1 MMSRFKQT
9 SDEKMSDLKR
19 GNESPPGLF
28 PPGPAEIIKQG
39 KSPTPGSFFDCIP
52 FQKGREAMREI
63 TAEAITAA
71 VRDLC
76 VDANRVLP
84 ADLEALIQQR
94 AQEEGN
100 GTAQSILCDLCR
112 NLDAA
117 REMAIPICQDT
128 GMAVIFA
135 EVGQDVHICG
145 DFEAAVNE
153 GVRQGYVQGLLRC
166 SVVRDPLRRG
176 NTEDNTPAILH
187 TRLAP
192 GDKLTLTVAPK
203 GFGSENMSRL
213 KMFTPAA
220 KVEDIVAFVKETV
233 EVAGSNPCPPV
244 VLGVGIGGDFE
255 LVAMLAKK
263 SLCRSVSQRN
273 PDPFYAE
280 LEERMLQAVNSTG
293 VGPQGFGGETTALA
307 VNIEAYPTHIAG
319 LPVAVNVGCHVTRH
333 KSVTTRY
340 LRVSIQAQNI
350 ALCIAIF
357 WTMCYN
363 KAREAESFLR
373 PDRGFPAFPNL
384 TKGVSAS
391 PVGSMGRA
399 DGCLVMK
406 ITIVGRKVN
415 LRNNFKELA
424 ERKLSKFNRI
434 FDEDAEATVTVTV
447 ERNRQT
453 VEITIKQRGMIYRA
467 EETSLEMNEALDHV
481 IAALGRQIRR
491 NKTRL
496 EKAKK
501 VDPNIDF
508 PDALYDEPD
517 EEIHVVRT
525 KSFYVKVMTPEEAI
539 LQMNMLGHQF
549 FMFRDDSTGEINVV
563 YRRKDGDYG
572 LLVPESK

>member
-1 MMSRFKQT
+1 
-9 SDEKMSDLKR
+9 
-19 GNESPPGLF
+19 
-28 PPGPAEIIKQG
+28 
-39 KSPTPGSFFDCIP
+39 
-52 FQKGREAMREI
+52 
-63 TAEAITAA
+63 
-71 VRDLC
+71 
-76 VDANRVLP
+76 
-84 ADLEALIQQR
+84 
-94 AQEEGN
+94 
-100 GTAQSILCDLCR
+100 
-112 NLDAA
+112 
-117 REMAIPICQDT
+117 
-128 GMAVIFA
+128 
-135 EVGQDVHICG
+135 
-145 DFEAAVNE
+145 
-153 GVRQGYVQGLLRC
+153 
-166 SVVRDPLRRG
+166 
-176 NTEDNTPAILH
+176 
-187 TRLAP
+187 
-192 GDKLTLTVAPK
+192 
-203 GFGSENMSRL
+203 
-213 KMFTPAA
+213 
-220 KVEDIVAFVKETV
+220 
-233 EVAGSNPCPPV
+233 
-244 VLGVGIGGDFE
+244 
-255 LVAMLAKK
+255 
-263 SLCRSVSQRN
+263 
-273 PDPFYAE
+273 
-280 LEERMLQAVNSTG
+280 
-293 VGPQGFGGETTALA
+293 
-307 VNIEAYPTHIAG
+307 
-319 LPVAVNVGCHVTRH
+319 
-333 KSVTTRY
+333 
-340 LRVSIQAQNI
+340 
-350 ALCIAIF
+350 
-357 WTMCYN
+357 MCYN

-572 LLVPESK
+572 LLVPESKYTNQANTQRRGPVPGPLLLRFPAEKRRSYEGEHEILRALPVRGGGPGGPRAAGYGAGASPGGEWPGVVFRRLGGHGACQPLRPLWGAGAPAAGGVPRPLL